1 MNNRTKLLAVIACL
15 ILAFSFCLYGCG
27 ASESDSDSASTSAP
41 EKHLLGYPD
50 GYDTTSGGG
59 SSYDGWCDN
68 PDTPYFKINDYYN
81 MESDGTL
88 HILTNFASYQQS
100 TEYSCGPAC
109 GVMVL
114 NWFGGDVN
122 KYDEL
127 TICKFS
133 GTTEDAMELDGIGEN
148 TAVVGTLSRPNSEA
162 ILALEPDLVLL
173 AVDIPAQKELKAEL
187 DEMGIRTMAIEID
200 SFEDYKACMKELTEL
215 TGRDDLYEQN
225 AVQVGERIEAIKA
238 DVQNGSSKDSDSAA
252 GTQSQ
257 AGTASDSDGSISTD
271 SQSDN
276 AVAADNGSK
285 TFLALRVSAT
295 KNKVLKDDYFACE
308 IFRDFGLRNIAE
320 DDSRIDE
327 LNIEAIVAAN
337 PDYIFIIPQGKES
350 EAMESYK
357 TQFESNEVWSSL
369 DAVNRGR
376 LYTMPKDYF
385 QYKPNAQWDLAY
397 EYVRDL
403 LKES

>member
-1 MNNRTKLLAVIACL
+1 MSFLCKCLSHRIIRTFLAVTMSSLMLLLTGCTSSQPADSIAGNAAGQADVSAKSEAADMTDSAAGQSTAGQADVSAESKAPDMADSTADQSSSAQDREDISGPKSVVAVSKSNADLWLLA
-15 ILAFSFCLYGCG
+15 
-27 ASESDSDSASTSAP
+27 
-41 EKHLLGYPD
+41 
-50 GYDTTSGGG
+50 GG
-59 SSYDGWCDN
+59 
-68 PDTPYFKINDYYN
+68 
-81 MESDGTL
+81 
-88 HILTNFASYQQS
+88 
-100 TEYSCGPAC
+100 
-109 GVMVL
+109 
-114 NWFGGDVN
+114 
-122 KYDEL
+122 EL
-127 TICKFS
+127 S
-133 GTTEDAMELDGIGEN
+133 GTTEDAMELDGISGN
-148 TAVVGTLSRPNSEA
+148 TAVVGTLSKPNSEA

-200 SFEDYKACMKELTEL
+200 SFEDYKSCMKELTTL
-215 TGRDDLYEQN
+215 TGREDLYEQN

-238 DVQNGSSKDSDSAA
+238 KVTNDD
-252 GTQSQ
+252 TR
-257 AGTASDSDGSISTD
+257 
-271 SQSDN
+271 
-276 AVAADNGSK
+276 

-308 IFRDFGLRNIAE
+308 IFRDFGLRNIAG

-403 LKES
+403 LKDS

>member
-1 MNNRTKLLAVIACL
+1 MSFLCKCPSHRIIRATLAVTMISLMLLLA
-15 ILAFSFCLYGCG
+15 GC
-27 ASESDSDSASTSAP
+27 ASDQPTGSNANNTVGQSDVSVKSEADGMTDSVA
-41 EKHLLGYPD
+41 G
-50 GYDTTSGGG
+50 
-59 SSYDGWCDN
+59 
-68 PDTPYFKINDYYN
+68 
-81 MESDGTL
+81 
-88 HILTNFASYQQS
+88 QS
-100 TEYSCGPAC
+100 TDGQADVPGESKTADVAGSTADQSSSAQDKADASCPKSVVA
-109 GVMVL
+109 VSKSIADL
-114 NWFGGDVN
+114 WLLAGG
-122 KYDEL
+122 EL
-127 TICKFS
+127 S

-187 DEMGIRTMAIEID
+187 DEMGIRTIAIEID

>member
-27 ASESDSDSASTSAP
+27 ASSTDSESASTSAP

-114 NWFGGDVN
+114 NWFGGDIN

-133 GTTEDAMELDGIGEN
+133 GTTEDAGTDAEGMNGFFQDELGWYTEFNFSTTEKFNWDD
-148 TAVVGTLSRPNSEA
+148 SEDP
-162 ILALEPDLVLL
+162 LQD
-173 AVDIPAQKELKAEL
+173 
-187 DEMGIRTMAIEID
+187 
-200 SFEDYKACMKELTEL
+200 FEDYCVKM
-215 TGRDDLYEQN
+215 
-225 AVQVGERIEAIKA
+225 I
-238 DVQNGSSKDSDSAA
+238 
-252 GTQSQ
+252 
-257 AGTASDSDGSISTD
+257 
-271 SQSDN
+271 
-276 AVAADNGSK
+276 DNGVPIMVDWSDWGGHWQCIIGID
-285 TFLALRVSAT
+285 TCQEDNSADDVLILADPYDTSDQYQDGYYTYSAERFFYQWHEGEAST
-295 KNKVLKDDYFACE
+295 LDGPAQQPYLVAMPMEKAEELGLK
-308 IFRDFGLRNIAE
+308 
-320 DDSRIDE
+320 
-327 LNIEAIVAAN
+327 
-337 PDYIFIIPQGKES
+337 
-350 EAMESYK
+350 
-357 TQFESNEVWSSL
+357 
-369 DAVNRGR
+369 
-376 LYTMPKDYF
+376 
-385 QYKPNAQWDLAY
+385 
-397 EYVRDL
+397 
-403 LKES
+403 